1 MLTFVEN
8 NQELYI
14 RFQGKLIIYHSQKKP
29 AFFMGEGFSSYE
41 MYHGN
46 FDIRSELESKIPLI
60 NFEIIKAEQKKALI
74 RFYYESL
81 QIQINFHI
89 DDDDLLKMSVE
100 TNEKCHNR
108 FWFRLIST
116 SDEAIYGCG
125 EQFSR

>member
-60 NFEIIKAEQKKALI
+60 NF
-74 RFYYESL
+74 
-81 QIQINFHI
+81 HI

-116 SDEAIYGCG
+116 SDEALYGCG
-125 EQFSR
+125 EQFSRLNLK